1 MIRSA
6 FSPAIMTHNLST
18 LLITSSSALTVG
30 ACVLIVSWLQS
41 PATRALALWATAFAF
56 GALGVALVA
65 AQGKILDFWSVLIAY
80 AILTAAYGIMWT
92 GVRSFEGRPTSV
104 SLMLAGTAV
113 WLVACQFEAFYGSL
127 IARTAL
133 TSAIFIAYSV
143 LSALEIWRG
152 RGEKLMSRRAIM
164 VILLGNVALLVIR
177 IPLLGSTPSHV
188 LPEEINV
195 DLFGFIV
202 FETTFYAFGL
212 AYMFG
217 SMARERIGHLYRQ
230 ASLTDPLTGIA
241 NRRDFLNRCD
251 ALLSA
256 NNFKLRPSVL
266 LLLDIDNFKSVNDTY
281 GHYVG
286 DQVLLEFSRVVA
298 SELRPNDTFGRLGGE
313 EFGCLIPQASLKE
326 GHDIAE
332 RIRAKC
338 ESTLLKVAGNTVGV
352 TVCVGVAVSGA
363 AGQSL
368 IPLMLAADQALYHAK
383 ANGRNRVECAPVGSK
398 VRLQHSS
405 AA

>member
-1 MIRSA
+1 
-6 FSPAIMTHNLST
+6 MTHNLST
-18 LLITSSSALTVG
+18 LLITSASALSVG
-30 ACVLIVSWLQS
+30 ACFLVVSWLQS
-41 PATRALALWATAFAF
+41 PATRALALWAAAFAF

-65 AQGKILDFWSVLIAY
+65 AQGRIPEFWSVLIAY
-80 AILTAAYGIMWT
+80 TILTAAYGIMWT

-104 SLMLAGTAV
+104 PLMLAGTLV

-127 IARTAL
+127 IAKTAL
-133 TSAIFIAYSV
+133 TSTIFIAYSV
-143 LSALEIWRG
+143 LSAVEIWRG
-152 RGEKLMSRRAIM
+152 RGEKLISRRAIM
-164 VILLGNVALLVIR
+164 VILLGNVVFLVIR
-177 IPLLGSTPSHV
+177 IPLLGAMPSHV

-195 DLFGFIV
+195 DLFSFIV

-217 SMARERIGHLYRQ
+217 SMARERIGQLYRQ

-241 NRRDFLNRCD
+241 NRRDFLNRCE
-251 ALLSA
+251 AALSA
-256 NNFKLRPSVL
+256 SNFKLRPSVL
-266 LLLDIDNFKSVNDTY
+266 LLLDIDNFKSINDTY

-286 DQVLLEFSRVVA
+286 DQVLVEFSRVVA
-298 SELRPNDTFGRLGGE
+298 SELRLNDTFGRLGGE
-313 EFGCLIPQASLKE
+313 EFGCFIPQASLKE

-338 ESTLLKVAGNTVGV
+338 EGMLLKVAGNTIAV

-363 AGQSL
+363 PDQAL
-368 IPLMLAADQALYHAK
+368 TPLMLAADQALYHAK
-383 ANGRNRVECAPVGSK
+383 ANGRNRVECAPAGTK